1 VLKIKAL
8 NFYFGNIKT
17 QHYRSLYLK
26 VPSEFFTLAE
36 IVKTPPMRHLIIFF
50 GSILFTVTSI
60 AQEAYQF
67 TEVIDLETTP
77 VISQGRTGTCWS
89 FSSTSFLESEII
101 RLTGKQVD
109 LSEMYTVRNTYPK
122 KLDNYVM
129 RQGKA
134 QFSEGGLAHDVI
146 NSVASY
152 GLVPQEAYSGL
163 FAQETFHN
171 HAELVAVLKSMAQTY
186 VDNPGRKLSKKW
198 RPATEAV
205 LDIYLGQNVANFT
218 YEGKSYTPES
228 FRKAMKIVPEDY
240 ITLTSF
246 THAPYYE
253 SFVLNIPDNWSY
265 GAMYNTPL
273 NELMAAVD
281 NALEKGFS
289 VELDCDVSEATF
301 SSKNGVA
308 VIPDDS
314 ANNEDAL
321 TAIYPEK
328 KVTQEY
334 RQDEFENFTTTDD
347 HLMHITGTVKDQNG
361 NTYYKVKNS
370 WGTDEKRNTNGGYVY
385 FSEAYMRLKTIS
397 VTLHKD
403 AVPNATARKMDL

>member
-1 VLKIKAL
+1 MRKII
-8 NFYFGNIKT
+8 F
-17 QHYRSLYLK
+17 
-26 VPSEFFTLAE
+26 
-36 IVKTPPMRHLIIFF
+36 FF
-50 GSILFTVTSI
+50 GSILLTASTL
-60 AQEAYQF
+60 AQAPYQF
-67 TEVIDLETTP
+67 TDVIDLEATP

-134 QFSEGGLAHDVI
+134 QLSEGGLAHDVI
-146 NSVASY
+146 NSVADY
-152 GLVPQEAYSGL
+152 GLVPQEAFSGL
-163 FAQETFHN
+163 FAQETSHN
-171 HAELVAVLKSMAQTY
+171 HAELVAVLKAMAQTY
-186 VDNPGRKLSKKW
+186 VDNPARKLSKKW

-205 LDIYLGQNVANFT
+205 LDIYLGKNVNNFT
-218 YEGKSYTPES
+218 FEGKSYTPES
-228 FRKAMKIVPEDY
+228 FRKAMKIEPADY
-240 ITLTSF
+240 VTLTSF
-246 THAPYYE
+246 TQAPFYK
-253 SFVLNIPDNWSY
+253 SFILNIPDNWSY
-265 GAMYNTPL
+265 GSMYNVPL
-273 NELMAAVD
+273 DELMAAVD
-281 NALEKGFS
+281 NALAKGFS

-308 VIPDDS
+308 VIPAETS
-314 ANNEDAL
+314 NNEKAL
-321 TAIYPEK
+321 TAIYPEM

-370 WGTDEKRNTNGGYVY
+370 WGTDEKRNANGGYVY
-385 FSEAYMRLKTIS
+385 FSEAYMRLKAIN
-397 VTLHKD
+397 VTVHKD
-403 AVPNATARKMDL
+403 AVPSGTSRKLNF